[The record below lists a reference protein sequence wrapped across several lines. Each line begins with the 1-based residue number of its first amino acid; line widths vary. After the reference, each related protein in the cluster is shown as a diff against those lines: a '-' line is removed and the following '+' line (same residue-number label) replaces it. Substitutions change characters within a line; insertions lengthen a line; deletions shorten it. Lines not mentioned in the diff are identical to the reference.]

1 MSETNNDHQELQT
14 AQKKKMH
21 RQLDAIGWGL
31 FFIWIGIA
39 VLANLGWGIGLIG
52 VGLIILLK
60 LLAREYLYGSSSCKT
75 TKASC

>member
-1 MSETNNDHQELQT
+1 MSEINNQELKTIQRI
-14 AQKKKMH
+14 KLR
-21 RQLDAIGWGL
+21 RQLNTAGCGL

-52 VGLIILLK
+52 VGLIILVK
-60 LLAREYLYGSSSCKT
+60 LLAREYFYGSAGCGT

>member
-1 MSETNNDHQELQT
+1 MSEINNQELKTVQRI
-14 AQKKKMH
+14 KRH
-21 RQLDAIGWGL
+21 RQLDAAGWGL

-52 VGLIILLK
+52 VGLIILVK
-60 LLAREYLYGSSSCKT
+60 LLVREYLYGSSSCKT